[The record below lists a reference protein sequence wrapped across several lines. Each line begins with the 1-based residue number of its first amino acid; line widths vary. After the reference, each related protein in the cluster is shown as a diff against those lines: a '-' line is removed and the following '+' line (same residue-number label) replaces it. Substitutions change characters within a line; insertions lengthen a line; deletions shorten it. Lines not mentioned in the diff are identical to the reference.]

1 MRVVEEQG
9 RQLADTGADVSISGG
24 QSVPLVRGPVATV
37 HFTARGALKVYP
49 AKFDRKTVAAVEREQ
64 NILRGLS
71 ADAPI
76 LAADAVE
83 KLDDGRH
90 ALRMPLC
97 AQSLTALVREVGT
110 VPAQDVVVLGYALA
124 LALATAHNAGI
135 LHGGVSPDNVL
146 FHTSGEPVLADFGV
160 PLREAFPRDP
170 LHAIEYVAPEVLRT
184 GVVDER
190 TDLYSL
196 GAVLHYAL
204 TGQTPHP
211 GRLGEQPSD
220 RVLRVLRSPVP
231 AISRPDVPLELSTV
245 VGRLLAPEPAH
256 RPPDAAWVT
265 ERLAAMLPAPDP
277 VAQPPVTS
285 GAPVR
290 PAAAPA
296 VDQAS
301 EVALA
306 AAPTIHPTMP
316 PVGASPKPAAPKP
329 TAPKPAAP
337 ERRRR
342 GPVIAGTAVAGAGL
356 AAVLVVLFTRGD
368 SDELF
373 TTPVQPPPPVSAPAS
388 TLAPG
393 GATGA
398 RVDLADPV
406 DLGTGVQLTWNSDQ
420 VLDYAVIVAGE
431 GEPNHTILAQ
441 RNHTLTVPIDP
452 IRKYCFLVQGTDGNQ
467 VYQTAPKPIR
477 GAVCHP

>member
-1 MRVVEEQG
+1 MRVAEEQG

-37 HFTARGALKVYP
+37 HFTSRGALKVYP

-64 NILRGLS
+64 NMLRGLS
-71 ADAPI
+71 SDAPI

-170 LHAIEYVAPEVLRT
+170 LHGIEYVAPEVLRT

-265 ERLAAMLPAPDP
+265 ERLAAMLPAQDP
-277 VAQPPVTS
+277 VAQTPVLS
-285 GAPVR
+285 DVPVR
-290 PAAAPA
+290 SAVDPA
-296 VDQAS
+296 VEEAA

-306 AAPTIHPTMP
+306 AAPTIDPTMP
-316 PVGASPKPAAPKP
+316 PVGAAALSP
-329 TAPKPAAP
+329 TAPKPAVR

-342 GPVIAGTAVAGAGL
+342 GPVIAGTAVAGAALG
-356 AAVLVVLFTRGD
+356 AVLVVLFTRGS

-373 TTPVQPPPPVSAPAS
+373 TTPRQPPPPVSAPPSA
-388 TLAPG
+388 LAPG
-393 GATGA
+393 GATDG

-406 DLGTGVQLTWNSDQ
+406 DLGTQVQLTWNSDQ

-441 RNHTLTVPIDP
+441 RNHALTVPIDP
-452 IRKYCFLVQGTDGNQ
+452 IRKYCFLVQATDGAHL
-467 VYQTAPKPIR
+467 YETAPKPIR